1 MDKLIVTP
9 ITCIDGV
16 VTILDQT
23 RLPNDIVYV
32 EMKTIDDVYDAI
44 KELKVRGAP
53 AIGIA
58 GAYGL
63 FIAARNSSAES
74 IETLKS
80 EIKLSGEYLISS
92 RPTAVNLEWAIRRI
106 IKKLDQY
113 TCEESNISIDSIR
126 NFIFNEAKLIH
137 KEDEETCFKIG
148 ELGSTL
154 FEGIDNI
161 LTHCNAGSIA
171 TSKFGTALSPIYYLH
186 EKGRKIHI
194 FADETRPLLQ
204 GARLTTWELMK
215 AGIDVTLITDSMAAA
230 VMSQKGIGA
239 VIVGADRIAANGDV
253 ANKIG
258 TYGVAILA
266 KEHNIPFYVAA
277 PFSTF
282 DLSIEDG
289 NSIIIEERSEDEIT
303 LIGDRRYAPVGVSVF
318 NPAFDVTPNKYISA
332 IITEKGIIKAP
343 FKENISKLNNK
354 S

>member
-9 ITCIDGV
+9 ISCTDRV

-23 RLPNDIVYV
+23 RLPAEIVYL
-32 EMKTIDDVYDAI
+32 EMKTVEDVYEAI

-63 FIAARNSSAES
+63 FIIARNSSAES
-74 IETLKS
+74 IEDLII
-80 EIKLSGEYLISS
+80 EIKLSGDYLISS

-106 IKKLDQY
+106 INKIDHFVY
-113 TCEESNISIDSIR
+113 EGENISIDSLR
-126 NFIFNEAKLIH
+126 DFILSEAQLIH
-137 KEDEETCFKIG
+137 REDEETCFKIG
-148 ELGSTL
+148 ELGATL
-154 FEGIDNI
+154 FDGIDNI

-186 EKGRKIHI
+186 ERGRKIHI

-204 GARLTTWELMK
+204 GARLTAWELME
-215 AGIDVTLITDSMAAA
+215 AGIMVTLITDSMAGF
-230 VMSQKGIGA
+230 VMANKGIGA

-258 TYGVAILA
+258 TYGVAVLA
-266 KEHNIPFYVAA
+266 KEHGIPFYVAA

-282 DLSIEDG
+282 DLTIEDG
-289 NSIIIEERSEDEIT
+289 SGIPIEERPGDEIAV
-303 LIGDRRYAPVGVSVF
+303 IGGRRFAPIGVDVY
-318 NPAFDVTPNKYISA
+318 NPAFDVTPNKYITA
-332 IITEKGIIKAP
+332 IITEKGIIKPP
-343 FKENISKLNNK
+343 FNENIIKLLK

>member
-9 ITCIDGV
+9 ISYADGV

-23 RLPNDIVYV
+23 RLPGEIVYL
-32 EMKTIDDVYDAI
+32 EMKTVEDVFNAI

-63 FIAARNSSAES
+63 FIIARNSEAES
-74 IETLKS
+74 ITDFVS
-80 EIKLSGEYLISS
+80 EVKKLGEYLISS

-106 IKKLDQY
+106 IAKI
-113 TCEESNISIDSIR
+113 EVVINISDETTQKDIVEQIL
-126 NFIFNEAKLIH
+126 NEAKLIH
-137 KEDEETCFKIG
+137 KEDELTCYKIG
-148 ELGSTL
+148 EYGAKLL
-154 FEGIDNI
+154 EGIDCV

-171 TSKFGTALSPIYYLH
+171 TSKYGTALSPIYYLH
-186 EKGRKIHI
+186 DKGRMIHVY
-194 FADETRPLLQ
+194 ADETRPLLQ
-204 GARLTTWELMK
+204 GARLTAWELM
-215 AGIDVTLITDSMAAA
+215 ATGIEVTLITDSMAAF
-230 VMSQKGIGA
+230 VMANKGIGA
-239 VIVGADRIAANGDV
+239 VIVGADRITANGDV

-266 KEHNIPFYVAA
+266 KEHGIPFYVAA

-289 NSIIIEERSEDEIT
+289 DGIPIEERSGDEVAV
-303 LIGDRRYAPVGVSVF
+303 IGGKRFAPLDVDVF
-318 NPAFDVTPNKYISA
+318 NPAFDVTPYKYITA
-332 IITEKGIIKAP
+332 FITEKGIIRP
-343 FKENISKLNNK
+343 SFRDNIRKLFE